1 MQYENVNSSKVDLY
15 RVIRDSCPRLHDEAP
30 AAQVGIAG
38 PSRGRRLLEY
48 HELKEFNLIPICLSL
63 RGKPTTTNT
72 GYQEN
77 EIITSTAHMTPHARA
92 FAQWPTRRAG
102 DAGPRTAPNSNIPV
116 HVLEVL
122 APVLKEWFGYSLY
135 ACTFTGNEFVWDSR
149 AAGKIN
155 SIAFKQ
161 EWDRAVAVLNDA
173 DINSGPA

>member
-1 MQYENVNSSKVDLY
+1 MGHASPWQAK
-15 RVIRDSCPRLHDEAP
+15 CAFP
-30 AAQVGIAG
+30 AMACSGC
-38 PSRGRRLLEY
+38 
-48 HELKEFNLIPICLSL
+48 KKCN
-63 RGKPTTTNT
+63 
-72 GYQEN
+72 
-77 EIITSTAHMTPHARA
+77 
-92 FAQWPTRRAG
+92 AG
-102 DAGPRTAPNSNIPV
+102 DAGPRTAPHSNIPV
-116 HVLEVL
+116 HVLEVW